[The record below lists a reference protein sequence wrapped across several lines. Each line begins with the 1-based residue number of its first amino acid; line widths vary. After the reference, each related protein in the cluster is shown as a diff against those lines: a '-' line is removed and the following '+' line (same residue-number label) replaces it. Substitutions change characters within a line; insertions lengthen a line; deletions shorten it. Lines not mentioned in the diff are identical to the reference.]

1 MTHFHY
7 YATTTGKTDRILQ
20 YGAYPVALLLSHY
33 VFGADS
39 AKASKVAQVATALCG
54 AAMTSTFFG
63 LETDIID
70 QDSYKAVAA
79 EMGVEPDKV
88 KFSDYNHSGNII
100 VRRAYEDLMKLQ
112 KWRYATDALF
122 VLPAA
127 ISVAHKTL
135 YPGAGVVKAPRPE
148 GGIDMNDVIRDV
160 GPGLAGKSAYWAYE
174 TFMVDKTSHY
184 EVVKVRENLESTG
197 KRVGA
202 DDLLGIYQRARDDS
216 HLKRVELSDAAEYN
230 AIMPLLDRMAQA
242 YNKHDGKFGLPEI
255 VYLVGLGKI
264 NIYEPDNQTISK
276 DAIERSNK
284 AIDRVLDIGL
294 SGITEENRKRNELG
308 LPPEKSCFS
317 DALPSKKHKGGFADA
332 FADAAY
338 NTSQTVLSKM
348 FPKRP
353 EEYVTRRDPSEVTTL
368 ANRNDGVNFTA
379 GRA

>member
-39 AKASKVAQVATALCG
+39 AKASKIAQVATAMCG

-63 LETDIID
+63 LESDIID

-79 EMGVEPDKV
+79 EMGVDPDKI
-88 KFSDYNHSGNII
+88 KFSDYKHSGNII
-100 VRRAYEDLMKLQ
+100 VRRAYEDLMRLQ

-127 ISVAHKTL
+127 LSTAHKAL
-135 YPGAGVVKAPRPE
+135 YPGAKATRVARPD
-148 GGIDMNDVIRDV
+148 GIDMNDVIRDV

-184 EVVKVRENLESTG
+184 EVVKVRENVESTG
-197 KRVGA
+197 KRVSA

-216 HLKRVELSDAAEYN
+216 GLKRVELSDASEYN
-230 AIMPLLDRMAQA
+230 AIMPLLDRMAQE
-242 YNKHDGKFGLPEI
+242 YNKHDGKFGLSEI
-255 VYLVGLGKI
+255 VYLIGLGKV
-264 NIYEPDNQTISK
+264 NIYGPDNKTISPE
-276 DAIERSNK
+276 AIERSNK
-284 AIDRVLDIGL
+284 AIDKVLEIGL
-294 SGITEENRKRNELG
+294 KGIGEENHKRNELG

-317 DALPSKKHKGGFADA
+317 DALPQKRKKGGFTDN
-332 FADAAY
+332 FADAAF
-338 NTSQTVLSKM
+338 NTSQSALSKM

-368 ANRNDGVNFTA
+368 ASRNDGVNFTA